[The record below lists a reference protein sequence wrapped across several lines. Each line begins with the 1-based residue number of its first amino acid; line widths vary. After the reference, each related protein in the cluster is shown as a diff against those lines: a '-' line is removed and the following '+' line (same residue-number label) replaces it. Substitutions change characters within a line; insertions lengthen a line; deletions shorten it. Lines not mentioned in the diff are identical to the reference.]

1 MADAALLK
9 IGRHFRLSDTTK
21 LVLGRN
27 KEENE
32 RLRALGR
39 ADTSFWS
46 PSPSRGLPD

>member
-21 LVLGRN
+21 LILGRN

-32 RLRALGR
+32 RLRALGK
-39 ADTSFWS
+39 AGHLFSSHS
-46 PSPSRGLPD
+46 PSLGLPH